1 MELTS
6 PLTGL
11 ERRLDCLAL
20 QTGQEHTACGC
31 ADFEETADVGETSLS
46 VGSAVGRED
55 YLIAA
60 TDKFANIVG
69 IGLVLGRDSVTAV
82 FIKSMSDTVGV
93 AFRHDGESVL
103 AGKHSKSEWTDEVR
117 SDGDDSD
124 VIVVDYA
131 GDGYIGG
138 YVKGAGDG

>member
-1 MELTS
+1 MEFPS
-6 PLTGL
+6 PLAGL
-11 ERRLDCLAL
+11 ESRLDCLAL

-46 VGSAVGRED
+46 IGSAVGSEN

-60 TDKFANIVG
+60 TDKFADIVG
-69 IGLVLGRDSVTAV
+69 VGLVLGRDSVTSV
-82 FIKSMSDTVGV
+82 LIGSMADTVGV
-93 AFRHDGESVL
+93 AFRHDGEGVL
-103 AGKHSKSEWTDEVR
+103 AGKHSESEGTDEVR